1 MGTDREAAVMKHSEY
16 SVYSGISS
24 ITPVYEGQ
32 RVIREGVALLSPLLI
47 KRHEKKMNNY
57 IFRLRGLRQ

>member
-16 SVYSGISS
+16 SVFSGISS

-47 KRHEKKMNNY
+47 KRHEKK
-57 IFRLRGLRQ
+57 